1 MKKTDDKLKT
11 ELNAMFG
18 ASLGGLAISTSE
30 HVALKQ
36 SCVRTVYQPNFGD
49 GGPVSR
55 VYEWS
60 ASHGIQ
66 EIAIC
71 EYVNP
76 SDPSS
81 GMTRRTQ
88 RLNSSTQGVMLGS
101 NFIPE
106 HADEN
111 HYDGEGSSGQQR
123 ANFALDFIENYR
135 DITSVPIPRNGR
147 AEHIV
152 IMLRNWDR
160 AIGMNG
166 VFIDRQLRLLDE
178 VSDPSSRLRLEQ
190 RIIPTIIMHSSGS
203 WKDTKPDGTAMVP
216 KELKESL
223 RLFDYLPPNKEDRTR
238 IVRREIDAYSGQFS
252 ELATVTD
259 EQIETIADAT
269 AGLTR
274 KNITDLM
281 CISIS
286 LSKNIDIPLVLE
298 EKRKMVSDA
307 GYRLL
312 RPDAGFESI
321 GGLSPL
327 KDWIQKIAPRFTDA
341 AREYGFLQTPRG
353 LLMAGIP
360 GCGKTAI
367 AKAMAKE
374 LNMNILMVDA
384 TDLKGSLVGQSEGKV
399 RKLLQTA
406 EAAAPLIVF
415 VDEAEKLLGKQEGSL
430 DGGAH
435 AAVLGQ
441 FLTFMQENDSGV
453 FFVFTANNMS
463 AFAPELV
470 DRFPGRYFI
479 DLPKPVEREAIFK
492 IHLTIR
498 GKDWS
503 DFDIGSLTAATKGF
517 SGRNIED
524 VITEAMTNAF
534 YEEGRELTT
543 EDILAVI
550 REYKPTSE
558 TKADDIKAM
567 RAYVKDGLMRTA
579 NDPGKGE
586 SRSKRNII
594 PPSGTDESRINSI
607 PTDDF

>member
-1 MKKTDDKLKT
+1 MNENLMK
-11 ELNAMFG
+11 ELQAMLG
-18 ASLGGLAISTSE
+18 ASLGGLAISSSE
-30 HVALKQ
+30 PVALKQ
-36 SCVRTVYQPNFGD
+36 DVVRAVYQPNFGKSGSPVTRVFEWRAN
-49 GGPVSR
+49 GGV
-55 VYEWS
+55 
-60 ASHGIQ
+60 Q

-76 SDPSS
+76 EQPAS
-81 GMTRRTQ
+81 GMVRRTSRIDAATRNVAMTQ
-88 RLNSSTQGVMLGS
+88 NFTPADSEANYYDCEGNSGTQK
-101 NFIPE
+101 
-106 HADEN
+106 
-111 HYDGEGSSGQQR
+111 

-135 DITSVPIPRNGR
+135 DITGIPLPRTQD
-147 AEHIV
+147 AEHI
-152 IMLRNWDR
+152 IIILRNWDR
-160 AIGMNG
+160 AIGMNA
-166 VFIDRQLRLLDE
+166 VFIDRQLRLLEE
-178 VSDPSSRLRLEQ
+178 VSDVNSGLRQ
-190 RIIPTIIMHSSGS
+190 VQKIIPTIIMHTSGS
-203 WKDTKPDGTAMVP
+203 WKDTNADGTTMVP

-223 RLFDYLPPNKEDRTR
+223 RIFDYLPPNKEDRIN
-238 IVRREIDAYSGQFS
+238 IVRREVETYSSQFS
-252 ELATVTD
+252 QLVAVTAD
-259 EQIETIADAT
+259 EIETVADAT

-274 KNITDLM
+274 KNIADLM

-298 EKRKMVSDA
+298 EKRKMVSNA

-312 RPDAGFESI
+312 RPDDGFESI

-327 KDWIQKIAPRFTDA
+327 KDWIRKIAPRFSDA
-341 AREYGFLQTPRG
+341 AKDYGFLQTPRG

-463 AFAPELV
+463 QFAPELV

-479 DLPKPVEREAIFK
+479 DLPKPAEREAIFK
-492 IHLTIR
+492 IHLKIR
-498 GKDWS
+498 GKCAS
-503 DFDIGSLTAATKGF
+503 DFDIGSLTASTKGF

-534 YEEGRELTT
+534 YDDGRDVTT
-543 EDILAVI
+543 EDIIAVI
-550 REYKPTSE
+550 RDYRPTSE

-567 RAYVKDGLMRTA
+567 QAYVKDGLMRSA

-586 SRSKRNII
+586 SKAKRNVPTTVSNGSRII
-594 PPSGTDESRINSI
+594 PTE
-607 PTDDF
+607 DF